1 MAFQAIRQGLIL
13 TIPVLLV
20 GSFCLIFL
28 NLPLEPYQDALAGA
42 PHIEGLLNF
51 VYNATM
57 GIFSLYVAVAVALR
71 YANACAERHG
81 AFFIQGAPFAALA
94 AYLMS
99 VGFGAEGF
107 DLVVLQHALAVH
119 RHRVRVGVIRAVLQ
133 ARAAAPCSRVVRR
146 HP

>member
-81 AFFIQGAPFAALA
+81 ALLHPRRAFRRPCGLPH
-94 AYLMS
+94 
-99 VGFGAEGF
+99 VGGLRRGGLRPRRA
-107 DLVVLQHALAVH
+107 QHALAVH
-119 RHRVRVGVIRAVLQ
+119 RHRVRAGVIRAVLQ

>member
-1 MAFQAIRQGLIL
+1 MLDKVDALFARLEEVMAFQAIRQGLIL

-81 AFFIQGAPFAALA
+81 AFYSTDDANPHTMAMNSERVLSTTRSKPSAPKPTD
-94 AYLMS
+94 M
-99 VGFGAEGF
+99 
-107 DLVVLQHALAVH
+107 
-119 RHRVRVGVIRAVLQ
+119 R
-133 ARAAAPCSRVVRR
+133 
-146 HP
+146 

>member
-1 MAFQAIRQGLIL
+1 MPVPFGVQCSKRLSADERDGRAGMLDKVDALFARLEEVMAFQAIRQGLIL

-71 YANACAERHG
+71 YANACAALALTG
-81 AFFIQGAPFAALA
+81 AFR
-94 AYLMS
+94 YT
-99 VGFGAEGF
+99 
-107 DLVVLQHALAVH
+107 
-119 RHRVRVGVIRAVLQ
+119 
-133 ARAAAPCSRVVRR
+133 
-146 HP
+146 

>member
-1 MAFQAIRQGLIL
+1 MLDKVDALFARLEEVMAFQAIRQGLIL

-71 YANACAERHG
+71 YANACAALALTG
-81 AFFIQGAPFAALA
+81 AFR
-94 AYLMS
+94 YT
-99 VGFGAEGF
+99 
-107 DLVVLQHALAVH
+107 
-119 RHRVRVGVIRAVLQ
+119 
-133 ARAAAPCSRVVRR
+133 
-146 HP
+146 